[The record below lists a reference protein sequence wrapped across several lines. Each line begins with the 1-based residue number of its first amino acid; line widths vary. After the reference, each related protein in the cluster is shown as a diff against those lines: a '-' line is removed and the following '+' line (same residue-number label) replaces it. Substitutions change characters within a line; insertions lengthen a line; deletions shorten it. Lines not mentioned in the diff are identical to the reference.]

1 VTHPCSRA
9 ASLLSLLGGICGISS
24 CDGSGPSDNQPALT
38 EIVAGTNST
47 CALTEAGA
55 AYCWGRLF
63 DVNAQARTRP
73 DTTASDLR
81 FRHLSLSS
89 NIFGSAICGVSTGS
103 LGYCWGV
110 LLIGYDGGLVIG
122 SAPLPIGVNLPLASI
137 RVASRHFCGLT
148 PDGAAY
154 CGGDYRAGVRGTGE
168 PLANEFV
175 APDLTPNSVAGGL
188 TFTQLALGLGD
199 SCGLDPAGV
208 AYCWGSEVALGNTDV
223 ALAPEE
229 QCGYTVPPFYGRCS
243 HVPVPV
249 AGGHTFTSLT
259 AGQSHVCGLT
269 AEGQVYCWG
278 TNESGQLGSG
288 DTLYAATPV
297 PAVLSE
303 PARAVAT
310 GSGFTCAIGI
320 SGQAYC
326 WGLSHVGQTGSGS
339 TAVAVLVPAAVA
351 GAAKYQTISAGESH
365 ACGLRFSGELDCWGS
380 NYAGELG
387 SGDLENSAVPLL
399 VQF

>member
-1 VTHPCSRA
+1 
-9 ASLLSLLGGICGISS
+9 
-24 CDGSGPSDNQPALT
+24 
-38 EIVAGTNST
+38 
-47 CALTEAGA
+47 
-55 AYCWGRLF
+55 LF
-63 DVNAQARTRP
+63 DVNPQTRTRP
-73 DTTASDLR
+73 DTTASNLR
-81 FRHLSLSS
+81 FRHLSLAS
-89 NIFGSAICGVSTGS
+89 NIFGSTICGASTAS

-137 RVASRHFCGLT
+137 HVASRHFCGLT
-148 PDGAAY
+148 PDGVAH

-175 APDLTPNSVAGGL
+175 EPDLTPNSVAGGL
-188 TFTQLALGLGD
+188 TFTQLALGLGN

-223 ALAPEE
+223 ALAPEV
-229 QCGYTVPPFYGRCS
+229 QCGFTVPPFYGRCS

-249 AGGHTFTSLT
+249 SGGHVFTSLA

-303 PARAVAT
+303 PARAITT
-310 GSGFTCAIGI
+310 GSGFTCSIGI

-326 WGLSHVGQTGSGS
+326 WGLSHAGQTGSGS
-339 TAVAVLVPAAVA
+339 TALAVLVPTPVA
-351 GAAKYQTISAGESH
+351 GAAKYETITAGEFH

>member
-1 VTHPCSRA
+1 
-9 ASLLSLLGGICGISS
+9 
-24 CDGSGPSDNQPALT
+24 
-38 EIVAGTNST
+38 
-47 CALTEAGA
+47 
-55 AYCWGRLF
+55 
-63 DVNAQARTRP
+63 
-73 DTTASDLR
+73 
-81 FRHLSLSS
+81 
-89 NIFGSAICGVSTGS
+89 
-103 LGYCWGV
+103 
-110 LLIGYDGGLVIG
+110 
-122 SAPLPIGVNLPLASI
+122 
-137 RVASRHFCGLT
+137 
-148 PDGAAY
+148 
-154 CGGDYRAGVRGTGE
+154 VRGTGE

-175 APDLTPNSVAGGL
+175 EPDLTPNSVAGGL
-188 TFTQLALGLGD
+188 TFTQLALGLGN

-249 AGGHTFTSLT
+249 AGGHVFTSLA

-303 PARAVAT
+303 PARAITT

-339 TAVAVLVPAAVA
+339 TALAVLVPAAVA

-365 ACGLRFSGELDCWGS
+365 ACGLRLSGELDCWGS
-380 NYAGELG
+380 NYAGQLG